1 MPIARRHT
9 HRERGCRVR
18 VRCGAGGRSKQHS
31 TNPEAPHYPAAFKQ
45 EFRTRTPQ
53 QATAYSEG
61 ANAWRTEVRWGGRYE
76 PGREETNTILITN
89 TKHKPRT
96 AYQAHDVRI
105 RLVLD
110 SRSAPPRVILRR
122 NRAIAK
128 PKADKRASRRSFK
141 T

>member
-18 VRCGAGGRSKQHS
+18 ASAGQAGGDKQHS
-31 TNPEAPHYPAAFKQ
+31 TNPEAPHYPAACKQ

-76 PGREETNTILITN
+76 PGREETNTILITTQSTSLEPP
-89 TKHKPRT
+89 TKPT
-96 AYQAHDVRI
+96 MFEF
-105 RLVLD
+105 VLCLIP
-110 SRSAPPRVILRR
+110 APHPPCHLAAQSR
-122 NRAIAK
+122 NREAEG
-128 PKADKRASRRSFK
+128 
-141 T
+141 